1 MESIRRLI
9 PLIFS
14 FLFVTVALA
23 SYALG
28 LGEVIEKLDMKIME
42 QSLLQFNWLYSH

>member
-1 MESIRRLI
+1 MGGIRRMVPMIL
-9 PLIFS
+9 S

-28 LGEVIEKLDMKIME
+28 LNDVIEKLDVKILE
-42 QSLLQFNWLYSH
+42 QSLQNYNWGYWR